1 MINGKIFTINTTESA
16 SFSVKVSTKNP
27 GGQAVPV
34 NLDEKELHFY
44 VKFNEQDK
52 DEDAFIHKFTG
63 SGITHTNPA
72 LGEAEIDLLPSDTV
86 SLLNTNLTHK
96 TYWSLRVVYGSVN
109 KFIQEGVLLITP
121 A

>member
-27 GGQAVPV
+27 GGQAIPV
-34 NLDEKELHFY
+34 NLEGKELHFY

-52 DEDAFIHKFTG
+52 DENAFIHKFTG
-63 SGITHTNPA
+63 SGISHINEIA
-72 LGEAEIDLLPSDTV
+72 GEAEIDLIPSDTI

-96 TYWSLRVVYGSVN
+96 TYWSLRIVYGTVN